1 MTRLTPNET
10 FIDRAADLLAR
21 ISRWSPIGSPV
32 ALTIDDSGDERLIGI
47 TVSGRVRA
55 CDVGVDGTPTDL
67 LVELDGQIAYK
78 GHYVRQDISWLMTR
92 PCLRWRRTNRMV
104 LSWSAARIVDASS
117 FRDGTYDRTIATGR
131 VWLL

>member
-1 MTRLTPNET
+1 MTRLLQIESVM
-10 FIDRAADLLAR
+10 DRTADLLAR
-21 ISRWSPIGSPV
+21 VSRWSPIGCPV

-55 CDVGVDGTPTDL
+55 CDVDVDGTPTDL
-67 LVELDGQIAYK
+67 LVELDGEITYA
-78 GHYVRQDISWLMTR
+78 GHYMRRDILFVMTR

-131 VWLL
+131 VRLL